1 MLITAESFNA
11 PRATLMFGFI
21 GTDPFDWNI
30 GWDVTV
36 ALSSLCPP
44 KGAWEAWVTHSVCN
58 PNRYEFLENAY
69 CLFCLLF

>member
-1 MLITAESFNA
+1 
-11 PRATLMFGFI
+11 MFGTDPFI

-36 ALSSLCPP
+36 ALSSPCPP
-44 KGAWEAWVTHSVCN
+44 KGTQEAWVTHSVCN
-58 PNRYEFLENAY
+58 PNRHEFLENAY